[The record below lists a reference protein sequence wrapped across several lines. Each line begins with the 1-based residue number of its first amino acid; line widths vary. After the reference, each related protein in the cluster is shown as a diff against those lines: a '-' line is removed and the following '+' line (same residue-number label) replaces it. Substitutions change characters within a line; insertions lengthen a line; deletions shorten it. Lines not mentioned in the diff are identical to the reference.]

1 MVLAAVQQYGYA
13 LEIAAWELKA
23 DKEIV
28 IAAVAQNSFALN
40 YTSSP
45 SLKTGGL
52 KSYLEGVMSTT
63 FNVSKHTFIATI
75 LFAAKAT
82 PLPDEE
88 NGGEDKASSS
98 SSSGGSA
105 GGSLSRRR
113 RLCDNSE
120 CPMSLL
126 QPSTVLPGPLSTV
139 VKRLIWDFAGVRSG
153 LGVNGPRWLQLKAA
167 AENLGIAVAV

>member
-1 MVLAAVQQYGYA
+1 MEAIKQNGRA
-13 LEIAAWELKA
+13 LKFASAELKG
-23 DKEIV
+23 DREIV
-28 IAAVAQNSFALN
+28 IAAVAQDSIALN

-52 KSYLEGVMSTT
+52 RSYLEGVMSTT

-88 NGGEDKASSS
+88 NGGEDKASSSS

-153 LGVNGPRWLQLKAA
+153 LGANGPRWLKLKAA
-167 AENLGIAVAV
+167 AENLGYLCGE

>member
-1 MVLAAVQQYGYA
+1 
-13 LEIAAWELKA
+13 
-23 DKEIV
+23 
-28 IAAVAQNSFALN
+28 
-40 YTSSP
+40 
-45 SLKTGGL
+45 
-52 KSYLEGVMSTT
+52 MSTT

-98 SSSGGSA
+98 SSSSSGRSG